1 MSEYLSPPVDSI
13 TGLDILKMLNA
24 PTDYKD
30 FVVFCNK
37 GGFVKDNPAYRGGGR
52 WDEQGMKVS
61 ITNTPNHSR
70 LQIGKWFLL
79 LIGEND
85 LANRPNAR
93 AGIYVYQVSKPDAG
107 ADLAHGENE
116 LGVVYKHIQFGSLVW
131 DSLEGFQIFKNRV
144 FYLTDIKPRINS
156 GSWSNK
162 CMHYQIWSD
171 IIDLSQ
177 VNLIN
182 WPYEKP
188 QGLI

>member
-1 MSEYLSPPVDSI
+1 MSKYLSPPVDSI

-37 GGFVKDNPAYRGGGR
+37 GGFVIDNPAYRGSGKL
-52 WDEQGMKVS
+52 DEQGMKVS
-61 ITNTPNHSR
+61 ITNNPNHSR
-70 LQIGKWFLL
+70 LQIGKWFLI
-79 LIGEND
+79 LIGENA
-85 LANRPNAR
+85 LANKPNAK
-93 AGIYVYQVSKPDAG
+93 GSIYVYQVYKPAYKG
-107 ADLAHGENE
+107 AEKY

-131 DSLEGFQIFKNRV
+131 DSLEGFQIFKKRV
-144 FYLTDIKPRINS
+144 FYLTDVKPTVNS
-156 GSWSNK
+156 GSWSDK

-188 QGLI
+188 QGLV